1 MRNKIL
7 IIILFAIPFTVVSQ
21 NCVEFLSVQR
31 TGIKYPWKYD
41 AQSKAGFFVAGKS
54 SQLNIV
60 CNEGKDYKISFLA
73 SSAILKFISISVTDE
88 SGKEFYTLGVSESKK
103 KDLESKKQFMLS
115 LQNQKVNIKT
125 GKKRIELDADI
136 NKLTLEI
143 NKYQQEVDNAEYSP
157 KTFFE
162 FTPAETVNLIINIS
176 VNEAS
181 TGKGCIGA
189 LISNKKAEKSGF

>member
-143 NKYQQEVDNAEYSP
+143 NKHGYSVC
-157 KTFFE
+157 TY
-162 FTPAETVNLIINIS
+162 
-176 VNEAS
+176 
-181 TGKGCIGA
+181 
-189 LISNKKAEKSGF
+189 

>member
-1 MRNKIL
+1 MKNKIL
-7 IIILFAIPFTVVSQ
+7 IIILFAMPFVVVSQ
-21 NCVEFLSVQR
+21 NCTEFLAIQK

-41 AQSKAGFFVAGKS
+41 AQSKAGYFVASKS

-73 SSAILKFISISVTDE
+73 SSAILKYTSISVTDE

-103 KDLESKKQFMLS
+103 KDLESKKKFMLS
-115 LQNQKVNIKT
+115 LQDQKLKIRT
-125 GKKRIELDADI
+125 GKKRIELDANI
-136 NKLTLEI
+136 KNLTLEI
-143 NKYQQEVDNAEYSP
+143 DKYQQEVDNASYNP

-162 FTPAETVNLIINIS
+162 FTPAESVNLIINIS
-176 VNEAS
+176 VNDAA

-189 LISNKKAEKSGF
+189 LISNKKSEKSGF